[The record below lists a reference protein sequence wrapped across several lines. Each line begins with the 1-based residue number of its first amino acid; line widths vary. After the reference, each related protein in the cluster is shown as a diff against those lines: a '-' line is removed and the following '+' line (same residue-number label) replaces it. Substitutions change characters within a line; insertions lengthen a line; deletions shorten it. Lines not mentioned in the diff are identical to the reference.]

1 MMLSIIGG
9 TIKLKKRKVRG
20 KQNEKRYEQEG
31 G

>member
-1 MMLSIIGG
+1 MISNTVGG
-9 TIKLKKRKVRG
+9 TTKLKKRKVRG